1 MLRVLVPSEFSLPL
15 LARELNAQGL
25 GSLRVLS
32 LSLSLPDLDF
42 SASTELRILLKWN
55 IRSKQ
60 EQRFHRQFQR
70 NKPKPIEK
78 SREITT
84 AAAQEE
90 QGQSRVYTWGTS
102 MVPTVIP
109 AMRSALR

>member
-15 LARELNAQGL
+15 SARELNA
-25 GSLRVLS
+25 SVLILSGFS

-42 SASTELRILLKWN
+42 SASTELRILLNWN
-55 IRSKQ
+55 IRSEQ
-60 EQRFHRQFQR
+60 EQSFHRQFQR

-90 QGQSRVYTWGTS
+90 KGQSRVCTWGTS

-109 AMRSALR
+109 AMISALR